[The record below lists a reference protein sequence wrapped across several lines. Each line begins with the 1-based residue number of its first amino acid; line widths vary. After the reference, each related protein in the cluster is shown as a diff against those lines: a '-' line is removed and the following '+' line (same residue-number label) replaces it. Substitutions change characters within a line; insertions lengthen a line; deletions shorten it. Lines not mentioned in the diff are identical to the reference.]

1 MGMHGQSFSGDKL
14 MNRLLDRTLQ
24 SDDPDIYRLC
34 LMDRSMIASKH
45 VDRRKDALHMD
56 LELEMQKLKL
66 EHILC
71 SNNLFLIQ

>member
-1 MGMHGQSFSGDKL
+1 
-14 MNRLLDRTLQ
+14 
-24 SDDPDIYRLC
+24 
-34 LMDRSMIASKH
+34 MDRSMIASKH